1 MCNQKNM
8 MMKDKQ
14 MKKLYN
20 LKMRRVILIF
30 NVLKFE
36 INGALAVQK
45 GIHLQSIKS
54 CNVEY
59 KDKFD
64 YQNESCEISYYEFL
78 KLDQRKTTSVFRQ
91 TQESVSYSLKGEMN
105 SLIYYK
111 QFDDE
116 CKYIVKEIVDNLIEL
131 NCNIY
136 LEQRQ
141 FDEIANITHSNR
153 LYVFTK
159 EQITLI
165 SLIIVVGGD
174 GTVLYALRQ
183 FQSQEPPPILA
194 FQKGTLGFMC
204 VFDLKD
210 KYQVLSKQIEHFR
223 TAGQFIVERKLR
235 LKGCLIQSGG
245 QKFEYHVLNEFV
257 ITRGANPHCLYIEI
271 YINDVLLTLASGDG
285 IIVSTPTGSTA
296 YFLSAG
302 GPIIQNE
309 VPSIS
314 IAPICPLS
322 LSFRPIVLPTCLNIT
337 IKLANQCRANGFICA
352 DGQTTVEFNKDMI
365 FQILKSE
372 KFVSIIQDKSDI
384 DYNEWV
390 HNLRKKLGWNK
401 VFTDQKKYK
410 SNL

>member
-1 MCNQKNM
+1 MNTVISENYEDEGEICEKNPIASRLQSHN
-8 MMKDKQ
+8 D
-14 MKKLYN
+14 N
-20 LKMRRVILIF
+20 SSLIF
-30 NVLKFE
+30 QKE
-36 INGALAVQK
+36 IPLR
-45 GIHLQSIKS
+45 SIKS
-54 CNVEY
+54 CSPQQH
-59 KDKFD
+59 DKFD
-64 YQNESCEISYYEFL
+64 FQNERCKIPSYECL
-78 KLDQRKTTSVFRQ
+78 RLDKRKTTSVFRQ

-111 QFDDE
+111 LFDDE
-116 CKYIVKEIVDNLIEL
+116 CKYIVKEIAENLMEL

-136 LEQRQ
+136 LEQKQ
-141 FDEIANITHSNR
+141 FDEIAEITHSNR
-153 LYVFTK
+153 LYVLNQ
-159 EQITLI
+159 EQIPSI

-183 FQSQEPPPILA
+183 FQSHEPPPILA

-204 VFDLKD
+204 VFELKD

-235 LKGCLIQSGG
+235 LKGCLKEREE

-271 YINDVLLTLASGDG
+271 YINNVLLTVASGDG

-309 VPSIS
+309 VSSIS

-352 DGQTTVEFNKDMI
+352 DGQTTVEFNKDMVFEI
-365 FQILKSE
+365 SQSE

-390 HNLRKKLGWNK
+390 LNLRKKLGWNK
-401 VFTDQKKYK
+401 VFTDQRKQK